1 VQIIE
6 ILITQPQDRQ
16 RHVRL
21 ADNDIDTHS
30 CQLSFQ
36 CTLPPTS
43 DNDNATVQ
51 TRQPEVATGQ
61 RQQSLSAGLVERV
74 NSKTKQR

>member
-21 ADNDIDTHS
+21 ADNNIDTHS

-43 DNDNATVQ
+43 DNATVQ
-51 TRQPEVATGQ
+51 TRQPQVATGQ